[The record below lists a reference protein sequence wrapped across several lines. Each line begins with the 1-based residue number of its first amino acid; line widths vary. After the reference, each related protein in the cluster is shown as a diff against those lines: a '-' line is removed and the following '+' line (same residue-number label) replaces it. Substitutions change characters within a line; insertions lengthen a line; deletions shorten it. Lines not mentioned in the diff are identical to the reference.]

1 MFKWLTSGDGEGLRE
16 VEELFLRMLADDR
29 HVFDLAMAARLGGAD
44 PASLR
49 AELDRSEE
57 ATDEA
62 ERLIRRRLLVHASVR
77 GSADIPACLMYMS
90 LAKDAE
96 RVADLSKNM
105 FGVGAIAGP
114 PPPGEI
120 RDELVELRD
129 TVSPMITEAGTIF
142 AADDTEAARDFI
154 VRARELQRRC
164 QRRIDWLVREEHEV
178 PQPAATVLTYRH
190 IGRILANLINIVS
203 AVVMPLDQ
211 MDYPKP
217 EKGGGLDE
225 DERRDTPDEGGGPA
239 EPDAL

>member
-1 MFKWLTSGDGEGLRE
+1 MFKWLTSGGGEGLRE

-62 ERLIRRRLLVHASVR
+62 ERLIRRRLLVHASVQ

-90 LAKDAE
+90 VAKDAE

-129 TVSPMITEAGTIF
+129 IVSPMITEAGAIF
-142 AADDTEAARDFI
+142 SADDTAAAQDFI
-154 VRARELQRRC
+154 ARARELQRRC
-164 QRRIDWLVREEHEV
+164 QERIDRLVREETEV

-203 AVVMPLDQ
+203 AVIMPLDR
-211 MDYPKP
+211 MDYPNAEQSDDP
-217 EKGGGLDE
+217 DPGG
-225 DERRDTPDEGGGPA
+225 RD
-239 EPDAL
+239 